1 MAQRYFSITPA
12 IPTAGLPEWCTL
24 IRKVRT
30 AMHIDD
36 LRKLAISI
44 ASFLALWA
52 FFVWAVAHSP
62 RPGN

>member
-1 MAQRYFSITPA
+1 
-12 IPTAGLPEWCTL
+12 
-24 IRKVRT
+24 
-30 AMHIDD
+30 MHIDD

-44 ASFLALWA
+44 AGFLALWA